1 VPQNNT
7 RTIKEIW
14 VEALQSPKTR
24 SKILL
29 ASVVTII
36 MLSGMPFFFG
46 HIEKRERCCIK
57 RLGAGLPACLQC
69 IPLIFAL
76 IWGMAALIVYRAL
89 YNPNIYIKYAW
100 TLFFVNL
107 TRMITILVFALDP
120 PHGMVHLIDPITGIF
135 YGNAVITKDLFYSGH
150 TSTMVLVFLC
160 LDKRND
166 KIIGFIAIICVM
178 VLLLIQH
185 IHYTI
190 DVLAAPVFV
199 YIIYLYHLFS
209 KAGGPRQNYRRR
221 SLKKLAVSA

>member
-14 VEALQSPKTR
+14 VNALQQPETR

-29 ASVVTII
+29 GSIVTII
-36 MLSGMPFFFG
+36 MLSCMPFFFG
-46 HIEKRERCCIK
+46 QIEKRDGVV
-57 RLGAGLPACLQC
+57 LNDWVLAYLPAYNVS
-69 IPLIFAL
+69 IIIFAI
-76 IWGMAALIVYRAL
+76 IWGMAGLIVARAL

-107 TRMITILVFALDP
+107 TRMLTISIFALDP
-120 PHGMVHLIDPITGIF
+120 PHGMVHLVDPITGIF

-160 LDKRND
+160 LDRPAD
-166 KIIGFIAIICVM
+166 KTIGFIAILCVM
-178 VLLLIQH
+178 ALLLIQH

-199 YIIYLYHLFS
+199 YIIYLITGYF
-209 KAGGPRQNYRRR
+209 
-221 SLKKLAVSA
+221 LKLENPAKITGDGA

>member
-1 VPQNNT
+1 MPKNNT

-14 VEALQSPKTR
+14 VEALQTTETR

-29 ASVVTII
+29 ASILTIVI
-36 MLSGMPFFFG
+36 LASMPFFFG
-46 HIEKRERCCIK
+46 QIEKRNGIV
-57 RLGAGLPACLQC
+57 LNDWVLAYLPAHNVSLV
-69 IPLIFAL
+69 IFAI
-76 IWGMAALIVYRAL
+76 IWSMGILVVSRAL
-89 YNPNIYIKYAW
+89 YDPNIYIKYAW

-107 TRMITILVFALDP
+107 SRMITIAAFALDP

-150 TSTMVLVFLC
+150 TSTMMLIFLC
-160 LDKRND
+160 VDKRSD
-166 KIIGFIAIICVM
+166 KIVAFCALVAVI

-199 YIIYLYHLFS
+199 YIIYRITCYF
-209 KAGGPRQNYRRR
+209 
-221 SLKKLAVSA
+221 LKLSPPAKITGDEV